1 MTFST
6 ESETALAA
14 LVAEVGACRICVERP
29 QGAPLPHEPRPV
41 LRVSPRARLLIAGQA
56 PGMRVHRS
64 GLPFDDPSGDRLR
77 DWMGVDRETFYDVSR
92 IGVAAMSFCF
102 PGYDAHGGDLPPR
115 RECAPHWRD
124 ALFSALPRVETILAV
139 GKYAQA
145 YHLRRLGVALRA
157 SASVA
162 ETVGRWRE
170 LSALTPKIIP
180 LPHPSW
186 RNTGWLKRNPWF
198 AAELLPVVRVEVA
211 RLAGADGPG
220 ESGSCAAFG
229 GDIASQRES

>member
-1 MTFST
+1 MSFST
-6 ESETALAA
+6 ASEAALAV
-14 LVAEVGACRICVERP
+14 LVSGIGACRLCVERP
-29 QGAPLPHEPRPV
+29 EGSALPHEPRPV

-77 DWMGVDRETFYDVSR
+77 DWMGVNREIFYDVDR

-115 RECAPHWRD
+115 RECAPQWHD
-124 ALFSALPRVETILAV
+124 ALFAALPQVETILAV

-145 YHLRRLGVALRA
+145 YHLRRLGIALRPG
-157 SASVA
+157 ASVA
-162 ETVGRWRE
+162 ETVGRWRDF
-170 LSALTPKIIP
+170 SALSPKIVP

-198 AAELLPVVRVEVA
+198 AEELLPVVRAEVE
-211 RLAGADGPG
+211 RLAGLGP
-220 ESGSCAAFG
+220 
-229 GDIASQRES
+229 